1 MNLKS
6 IIITSFAF
14 ISIVSCKPDTKDYEK
29 KLANDQQKLDDAVN
43 QIEKDVAT
51 FKKEAIFE
59 YYKLTYN
66 FLNYKEPKDCEIY
79 KEEMDAFLERGEQL
93 EKNILKKADER
104 NTSISYRIFDLV
116 HGLKKDFVSTYY
128 KKLSIKAKQ
137 EGCEKKLSRIL

>member
-1 MNLKS
+1 M
-6 IIITSFAF
+6 
-14 ISIVSCKPDTKDYEK
+14 
-29 KLANDQQKLDDAVN
+29 ANDQQKLDDAVN

-66 FLNYKEPKDCEIY
+66 FLNYKETKDCEIY

-104 NTSISYRIFDLV
+104 NTSISYRIFDIV